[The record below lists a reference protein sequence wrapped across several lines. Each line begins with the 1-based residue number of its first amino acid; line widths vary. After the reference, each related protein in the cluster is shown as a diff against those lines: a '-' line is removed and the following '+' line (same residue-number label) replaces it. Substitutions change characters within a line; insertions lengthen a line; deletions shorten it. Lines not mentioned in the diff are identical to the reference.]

1 MSKSG
6 SRSLKRTYSL
16 LNLRD
21 WSVPLG
27 VLTALLVLIFATG
40 GTSRY
45 DTPHIMLLRP
55 AAILAAGFALI
66 SFASEHWR
74 AYRPLLL
81 LALASLVLTALH
93 LVPLPP
99 GIWQSL
105 PGREIIAEIDQ
116 VAGLEG
122 QWRPLSMFPE
132 GTWNALYAMSVP
144 MAALL
149 LAVQLNEKD
158 RVRLLALVILLCL
171 ASGMVGVLQ
180 AAGTD
185 VRFYRVSSETAGLF
199 ANRNH
204 QAAML
209 GAMFPMIA
217 ALALC
222 ASAYTN
228 HTRPVRLVAA
238 TGLVALVP
246 LIMVTGSRMGLVVGL
261 IGFSCLI
268 FMRFSRDAGSKG
280 FALSGAMQA
289 GAGALIAAG
298 MAAGSVFL
306 ARDKA
311 LDRMAAGTENEM
323 RMPVWESMLEFIPQ
337 YMPWGSGIGS
347 FVPIYQIHEPP
358 TLLIPGYFNQAHNDW
373 IDIPL
378 TSGLPGAVLALAA
391 LIMFALGAKSALAAR
406 GVAGHLR
413 KCGIIVILVLAFASL
428 SDYPLRTPILS
439 ALFAIAAVWAWSPEA
454 DNTHKRK
461 PEAS

>member
-1 MSKSG
+1 VSKSG
-6 SRSLKRTYSL
+6 SRSVRRTYSL

-21 WSVPLG
+21 WSIPLG

-66 SFASEHWR
+66 SFTSEHWR

-81 LALASLVLTALH
+81 LALASLVLIALH
-93 LVPLPP
+93 LMPLPP
-99 GIWQSL
+99 GVWQSL

-116 VAGLEG
+116 LAGLEG

-144 MAALL
+144 LAALL

-171 ASGMVGVLQ
+171 VSGMVGVLQ

-185 VRFYRVSSETAGLF
+185 LRFYRVSSETAGLF

-222 ASAYTN
+222 ASAYTK

-238 TGLVALVP
+238 TGMIALVP

-268 FMRFSRDAGSKG
+268 FMRFSRDAGGKG

-311 LDRMAAGTENEM
+311 FDRMDGVSEEL
-323 RMPVWESMLEFIPQ
+323 RWPVWQSILEFMPS
-337 YMPWGSGIGS
+337 YLPWGSGIGS
-347 FVPIYQIHEPP
+347 YVPVYQIHEKAS
-358 TLLIPGYFNQAHNDW
+358 LLMPQYSNQAHNDW

-378 TSGLPGAVLALAA
+378 TSGIPGAVLTLAA

-439 ALFAIAAVWAWSPEA
+439 ALFAIAAVWAWSPET

-461 PEAS
+461 PEAP